1 MEQKL
6 RETLHTQQKKNPPGG
21 HCNSKCLC
29 TNHKVWFHIRNTIIA
44 EITYW
49 LSNWE
54 WITSI
59 LNYRQKIGHWVG
71 GEGPKQRIA
80 DEWHQES
87 DGWMDL
93 GDISE
98 HFTQT
103 QKNKPSQHLWELYP
117 KLTTYT
123 DINQVS
129 TDKLEIASY
138 QTTMDLKLDI
148 SNRNNRGLMNSWKLN
163 HSQPKNESRKK

>member
-1 MEQKL
+1 
-6 RETLHTQQKKNPPGG
+6 
-21 HCNSKCLC
+21 
-29 TNHKVWFHIRNTIIA
+29 
-44 EITYW
+44 
-49 LSNWE
+49 
-54 WITSI
+54 
-59 LNYRQKIGHWVG
+59 
-71 GEGPKQRIA
+71 
-80 DEWHQES
+80 
-87 DGWMDL
+87 MDL

-148 SNRNNRGLMNSWKLN
+148 SNRNNRGLMNS
-163 HSQPKNESRKK
+163 